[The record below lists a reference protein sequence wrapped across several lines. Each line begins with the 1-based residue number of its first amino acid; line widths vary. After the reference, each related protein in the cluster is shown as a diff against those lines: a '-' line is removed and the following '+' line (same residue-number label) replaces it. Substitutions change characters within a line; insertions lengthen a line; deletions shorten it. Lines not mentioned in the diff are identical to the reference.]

1 MQQMRIQAIE
11 QRQRRLAE
19 QSRLQ
24 RERDQ
29 RVQAELERDRLRS
42 EMDHLVEQLNAM
54 QSVVKSAEETQ
65 QLIAE
70 RAKISEKE
78 AMEMAKRASEAEAEM
93 QRIKI
98 SHLRAEESK
107 MLLERK
113 VQDAEVLAQRLIQQ
127 QQRQQNGNGTSIAQV
142 YQQKI
147 LLTIISSVSLHHID
161 LRLQMANKP
170 NRICPS
176 KMKKT
181 NKMD

>member
-29 RVQAELERDRLRS
+29 RVQAELERDRLRN
-42 EMDHLVEQLNAM
+42 EMGHLVEQLNAM

-70 RAKISEKE
+70 RARISEQE
-78 AMEMAKRASEAEAEM
+78 AMEMAKRANDAEAEV

-107 MLLERK
+107 MVLERK
-113 VQDAEVLAQRLIQQ
+113 VQDAEILAQRLIQQ
-127 QQRQQNGNGTSIAQV
+127 QQQRQQQNGNGGGSIAQV
-142 YQQKI
+142 YQ
-147 LLTIISSVSLHHID
+147 H
-161 LRLQMANKP
+161 
-170 NRICPS
+170 
-176 KMKKT
+176 
-181 NKMD
+181 